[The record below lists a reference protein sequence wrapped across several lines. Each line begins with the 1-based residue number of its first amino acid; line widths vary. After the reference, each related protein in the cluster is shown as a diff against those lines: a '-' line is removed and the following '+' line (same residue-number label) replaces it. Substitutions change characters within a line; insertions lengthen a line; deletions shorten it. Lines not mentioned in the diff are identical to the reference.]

1 MTRGDQLTFS
11 QDIRATDIRPND
23 IVSTKIWRQ
32 PSTKG
37 KECEGSQRKRISL
50 GLNVGSNEVARSQS
64 YKTFFIV
71 TEHKLGRLFL
81 EFWG

>member
-1 MTRGDQLTFS
+1 MTNWLLVKTFEQLTFD
-11 QDIRATDIRPND
+11 QMTLYQLKYEGNHQRR
-23 IVSTKIWRQ
+23 
-32 PSTKG
+32 G

-71 TEHKLGRLFL
+71 TEHKLDCLFL
-81 EFWG
+81 EF